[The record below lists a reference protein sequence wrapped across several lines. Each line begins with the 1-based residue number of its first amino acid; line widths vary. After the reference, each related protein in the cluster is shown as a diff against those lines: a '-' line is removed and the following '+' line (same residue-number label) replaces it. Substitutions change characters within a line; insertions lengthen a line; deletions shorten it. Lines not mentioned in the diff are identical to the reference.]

1 MSACRMQRDELIGA
15 TEAYQTKLGSIFEKM
30 PLQVYAAKPIKG
42 WSPAQNLN
50 HILKVNRLISML
62 FGPLRFGSAL
72 AAFRHIP
79 ERSIEGLKEQYL
91 ESLRRGFTAGAFSP
105 SRLQKVSEED
115 RREALARLAETTALF
130 CERISRWSEEDLD
143 RVKFPHPAVGP
154 VTAREMAHFTL
165 FHAQHHMGVVASRHP
180 DQVPLAELARL
191 I

>member
-1 MSACRMQRDELIGA
+1 MQRDELIAA

-79 ERSIEGLKEQYL
+79 ERSI

-165 FHAQHHMGVVASRHP
+165 FHAQHHMDVVASRHP